1 LGEGLCERPTFYTDY
16 TEVRPD
22 LVDVNSEE
30 PLLECVVN
38 LSEGCDL
45 AALAALSAA
54 AGRCLLDRHSD
65 CAHHR
70 SVFTLA
76 GGESAVLNAVR
87 ELVRAAVKLLD
98 LRGHIGAHPRFGVVD
113 VVPWVALEGWPL
125 KDAQGPGAERA
136 LKARDAFALWAARD
150 LGLPA
155 FLYGP
160 GRSLP
165 EVRRE
170 AWRTVLPD
178 FGPREPHPTAGSV
191 AVGARGLMVAYNLW
205 LEEPDLAKARAVA
218 AALRSAEVRALA
230 FALGERVQVSCNLV
244 QPLVVGPAQVWD
256 AVASIA
262 PVATAE
268 LVGLVPHA
276 VLAATPKWR
285 WEELDLAVERTIEER
300 LENITARHA

>member
-1 LGEGLCERPTFYTDY
+1 M
-16 TEVRPD
+16 
-22 LVDVNSEE
+22 NSEE

-87 ELVRAAVKLLD
+87 ELVRVAVKLLA

>member
-1 LGEGLCERPTFYTDY
+1 M
-16 TEVRPD
+16 
-22 LVDVNSEE
+22 NSEE

-87 ELVRAAVKLLD
+87 ELVRVAVKLLD

-276 VLAATPKWR
+276 VLAATPRWR

>member
-1 LGEGLCERPTFYTDY
+1 M
-16 TEVRPD
+16 
-22 LVDVNSEE
+22 NSEE

-87 ELVRAAVKLLD
+87 ELVRVAVKLLD

>member
-98 LRGHIGAHPRFGVVD
+98 LRGHVGAHPRFGVVD

-276 VLAATPKWR
+276 VLAATPRWR

>member
-1 LGEGLCERPTFYTDY
+1 
-16 TEVRPD
+16 
-22 LVDVNSEE
+22 
-30 PLLECVVN
+30 
-38 LSEGCDL
+38 
-45 AALAALSAA
+45 
-54 AGRCLLDRHSD
+54 
-65 CAHHR
+65 
-70 SVFTLA
+70 VFTLA

-87 ELVRAAVKLLD
+87 ELVRVAVKLLD

>member
-1 LGEGLCERPTFYTDY
+1 LYTDY
-16 TEVRPD
+16 TELRPD
-22 LVDVNSEE
+22 LVDVKSDE

-38 LSEGCDL
+38 VSEGCDP

-65 CAHHR
+65 CSHHR

-76 GGESAVLNAVR
+76 GGENAVMSAVQDLA
-87 ELVRAAVKLLD
+87 RAAVKLLD
-98 LRGHIGAHPRFGVVD
+98 LPSHVGAHPRFGVLD

-125 KDAQGPGAERA
+125 RDAQGVGAERG
-136 LKARDAFALWAARD
+136 LKARDDFARWAASE

-160 GRSLP
+160 DRALP
-165 EVRRE
+165 QVRRE
-170 AWRTVLPD
+170 AWRTLLPD
-178 FGPREPHPTAGSV
+178 FGPPGPHPTAGSV

-205 LEEPDLAKARAVA
+205 LEEADLAKARAVA
-218 AALRSAEVRALA
+218 ATLRSAEVRALA

-244 QPLVVGPAQVWD
+244 RPFVVGPAQVWD
-256 AVASIA
+256 AVETIA
-262 PVATAE
+262 PVASGE
-268 LVGLVPHA
+268 LVGLVPQT

-300 LENITARHA
+300 LEI

>member
-22 LVDVNSEE
+22 LVDVNSDE
-30 PLLECVVN
+30 PLFECVVN
-38 LSEGCDL
+38 LSEGCDP

-76 GGESAVLNAVR
+76 GGESAVMNAVQ
-87 ELVRAAVKLLD
+87 ELVREAVTLLD

-125 KDAQGPGAERA
+125 RDAQGAGAEGG
-136 LKARDAFALWAARD
+136 LKARDAFAQWAASD
-150 LGLPA
+150 LGLPV

-170 AWRTVLPD
+170 AWRTLLPD
-178 FGPREPHPTAGSV
+178 FGPLAPHPTAGSV

-205 LEEPDLAKARAVA
+205 LEEADLAKARAVA
-218 AALRSAEVRALA
+218 AALRSEEVRALA
-230 FALGERVQVSCNLV
+230 FA
-244 QPLVVGPAQVWD
+244 PAQVWD
-256 AVASIA
+256 MVAHLTPISN
-262 PVATAE
+262 AE

-276 VLAATPKWR
+276 VLAATPKRR
-285 WEELDLAVERTIEER
+285 WEQLDLAVERTIEER
-300 LENITARHA
+300 LEI

>member
-1 LGEGLCERPTFYTDY
+1 
-16 TEVRPD
+16 
-22 LVDVNSEE
+22 LVDVTGDE

-38 LSEGCDL
+38 LSEGCNPYV
-45 AALAALSAA
+45 LAALSAA
-54 AGRCLLDRHSD
+54 AGRCLLDRHGD

-76 GGESAVLNAVR
+76 GDESVVMDAVQDLA
-87 ELVRAAVKLLD
+87 RAAVKLLD
-98 LRGHIGAHPRFGVVD
+98 LRGHVGAHPRFGVVD

-136 LKARDAFALWAARD
+136 LKARDAFARWAASD

-160 GRSLP
+160 GRALP

-170 AWRTVLPD
+170 AWGTLQPD
-178 FGPREPHPTAGSV
+178 FGPLGPHPTAGSV

-205 LEEPDLAKARAVA
+205 LEEADLAKARAVA
-218 AALRSAEVRALA
+218 ATLRSAEVRALA

-244 QPLVVGPAQVWD
+244 QPFVVGPAQVFD
-256 AVASIA
+256 TVASIA
-262 PVATAE
+262 PVANAE
-268 LVGLVPHA
+268 LVGLVPQA
-276 VLAATPKWR
+276 VLAATPKRR
-285 WEELDLAVERTIEER
+285 WEELDLSVERTIEDR

>member
-98 LRGHIGAHPRFGVVD
+98 LRGHVGAHPRFGVVD

>member
-22 LVDVNSEE
+22 LVDVNSDEL
-30 PLLECVVN
+30 LLECVVN
-38 LSEGCDL
+38 LSEGCDP

-54 AGRCLLDRHSD
+54 AGRCLLDRQSD

-76 GGESAVLNAVR
+76 GGESAMMNAVR
-87 ELVRAAVKLLD
+87 ELARAAVKLLD

-113 VVPWVALEGWPL
+113 VVPWVVLEGWPL
-125 KDAQGPGAERA
+125 RDAQGAGAERG
-136 LKARDAFALWAARD
+136 LKARDDFARWAASD

-170 AWRTVLPD
+170 AWRTLLPD
-178 FGPREPHPTAGSV
+178 FGPLEPHPSAGSV

-205 LEEPDLAKARAVA
+205 LEEADLAKARAVA

-230 FALGERVQVSCNLV
+230 FALGDRVQVSCNLV

-256 AVASIA
+256 TVAAMAPIA
-262 PVATAE
+262 SAE

-285 WEELDLAVERTIEER
+285 WEGLDLAIERTIEER
-300 LENITARHA
+300 LEK

>member
-1 LGEGLCERPTFYTDY
+1 M
-16 TEVRPD
+16 
-22 LVDVNSEE
+22 VDVNSEE

-87 ELVRAAVKLLD
+87 ELVRVAVKLLD

-276 VLAATPKWR
+276 VLAATPRWR

>member
-1 LGEGLCERPTFYTDY
+1 M
-16 TEVRPD
+16 
-22 LVDVNSEE
+22 VDVNSEE

-87 ELVRAAVKLLD
+87 ELVRVAVKLLD

>member
-22 LVDVNSEE
+22 LVDVNSDE
-30 PLLECVVN
+30 PLFECVVN
-38 LSEGCDL
+38 LSEGCDP

-76 GGESAVLNAVR
+76 GGESAVMNAVQ
-87 ELVRAAVKLLD
+87 ELVRAAVTLLD

-125 KDAQGPGAERA
+125 RDAQGAGAERG
-136 LKARDAFALWAARD
+136 LKARDAFALWAASD
-150 LGLPA
+150 LGLPV

-170 AWRTVLPD
+170 AWRTLLPD
-178 FGPREPHPTAGSV
+178 FGPLEAHPTAGSV

-205 LEEPDLAKARAVA
+205 LEEADLAKARAVA
-218 AALRSAEVRALA
+218 AALRSEEVRALA
-230 FALGERVQVSCNLV
+230 FALGERVQVSFNLV
-244 QPLVVGPAQVWD
+244 RPLVVGPAQVWD
-256 AVASIA
+256 MVADIA
-262 PVATAE
+262 AIANAE

-276 VLAATPKWR
+276 VLAATPERR

-300 LENITARHA
+300 LEI

>member
-1 LGEGLCERPTFYTDY
+1 M
-16 TEVRPD
+16 
-22 LVDVNSEE
+22 NSEE

-98 LRGHIGAHPRFGVVD
+98 LRGHVGAHPRFGVVD

>member
-1 LGEGLCERPTFYTDY
+1 M
-16 TEVRPD
+16 
-22 LVDVNSEE
+22 VDVNSEE

-98 LRGHIGAHPRFGVVD
+98 LRGHVGAHPRFGVVD

>member
-22 LVDVNSEE
+22 LVDVNSDE
-30 PLLECVVN
+30 PLFECVVN
-38 LSEGCDL
+38 LSEGCDP

-76 GGESAVLNAVR
+76 GGESAVMNTVQ
-87 ELVRAAVKLLD
+87 ELVRAAVTLLD

-125 KDAQGPGAERA
+125 RDAQGPGAERA
-136 LKARDAFALWAARD
+136 LNARDAFALWAANN

-170 AWRTVLPD
+170 AWRTLLPD
-178 FGPREPHPTAGSV
+178 FGPLEPHPTAGSV

-205 LEEPDLAKARAVA
+205 LEEADLAKARAVA
-218 AALRSAEVRALA
+218 AALRSAEVRAMA

-244 QPLVVGPAQVWD
+244 RPLVVGPAQVWD
-256 AVASIA
+256 MVASMA
-262 PVATAE
+262 PVANAE

-276 VLAATPKWR
+276 VLAGTPKRR

-300 LENITARHA
+300 LEI